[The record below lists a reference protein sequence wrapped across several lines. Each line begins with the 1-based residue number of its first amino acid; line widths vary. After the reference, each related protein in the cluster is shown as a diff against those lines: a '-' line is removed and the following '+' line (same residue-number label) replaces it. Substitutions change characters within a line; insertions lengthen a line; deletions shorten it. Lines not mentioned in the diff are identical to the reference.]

1 VEPGPDSAARGPSDR
16 SATPP
21 DGRDSTRFV
30 VAPFGR
36 SWEHWILLAAGLGG
50 LLVLVVLGVFVD
62 PDPRGFGTHERLGL
76 PACKPMEW
84 WNIPCPGC
92 GVTTSV
98 ALAAHGRIWASIRN
112 QPFGFLVALMLPV
125 FAAWCLW
132 HAARGRDLNNAVHGI
147 RVGRWGVLLVAF
159 MTAAW
164 IYKLA
169 LVRHW
174 FG

>member
-1 VEPGPDSAARGPSDR
+1 VSGPAPSARVASLVASIDARDEK
-16 SATPP
+16 
-21 DGRDSTRFV
+21 RFI

-36 SWEHWILLAAGLGG
+36 AWEHWLLLGAGLGG
-50 LLVLVVLGVFVD
+50 VAVLVVLGWLVD

-76 PACKPMEW
+76 PSCKPMDW

-98 ALAAHGRIWASIRN
+98 ALAAHGRFWDSIVN
-112 QPFGFLVALMLPV
+112 QPFGFLVALAVPA
-125 FAAWCLW
+125 FAAWCVW
-132 HAARGRDLNNAVHGI
+132 HAARGRDLNNVVHEV
-147 RVGRWGVLLVAF
+147 RVGRWGVVLLGL

-169 LVRHW
+169 LVRNW
-174 FG
+174 IG